1 MRAEIEQVQGK
12 QTIQAY
18 LNTMKKEIQKCNGK
32 GVWGVINYLV
42 GFLSYKKYIEL
53 YKNGKLQNKYK
64 EEYIGKGAVG
74 EAMIAGPAGLILGP
88 STFLRQW
95 GIKHHS
101 ELLRHLTIMTRMII
115 TMNKFISE
123 SESKTKVFGTT
134 IFLPLLYYM
143 LTKGPEKRWVSIW
156 RTSDKESKLRNMV
169 QYVYDLI
176 QTN

>member
-1 MRAEIEQVQGK
+1 MQWFAFWDIK
-12 QTIQAY
+12 
-18 LNTMKKEIQKCNGK
+18 
-32 GVWGVINYLV
+32 
-42 GFLSYKKYIEL
+42 SYKKE
-53 YKNGKLQNKYK
+53 KLQHKYK
-64 EEYIGKGAVG
+64 EEYNGKGAVG

-115 TMNKFISE
+115 TMYKFILE
-123 SESKTKVFGTT
+123 SESRNKLFETT
-134 IFLPLLYYM
+134 IFLLFLYYM
-143 LTKGPEKRWVSIW
+143 LMKGSEKRWVSIW
-156 RTSDKESKLRNMV
+156 RTLDKEPKLRNLT